1 MLTDY
6 AEKGGPMMTLD
17 PHNATEKPVHYR
29 IPVYSVALVRERTLS
44 QLQRPQIRTTADAA
58 HVLSTYLADADRENL
73 VVMLLNSKCAM
84 CD

>member
-1 MLTDY
+1 
-6 AEKGGPMMTLD
+6 MMTLESN
-17 PHNATEKPVHYR
+17 PTSEKPVHYR
-29 IPVYSVALVRERTLS
+29 IPVYTVALVRERTLS
-44 QLQRPQIRTTADAA
+44 QLQRPQIRTTTDAA